1 MELGREDG
9 FLGVAYMMLHVESCH
24 RRLRSKPL
32 PLMLMFRYVMPG
44 ISEGSARAAFD
55 WMRAGILRLPCLFF
69 TWFACS
75 VLRMSDGMK
84 ERGGRFTLFGGQ

>member
-1 MELGREDG
+1 
-9 FLGVAYMMLHVESCH
+9 
-24 RRLRSKPL
+24 
-32 PLMLMFRYVMPG
+32 MPG

-55 WMRAGILRLPCLFF
+55 WMRAGILRSPCLFF

-84 ERGGRFTLFGGQ
+84 ERSGRFTLFGGL